1 MSDVEFSEG
10 SGTLLAP
17 EPVIDGL
24 LRGERSDA
32 LAAAGALVDGRPHPS
47 LGPALQA
54 FEAPI
59 CRMRLERGTR
69 SGAVWA
75 TPAAV
80 ALLVPRDGRLQL
92 SSLPPLFLP
101 DALARLNDLGPRPR
115 IEPAR
120 AIALE
125 PGALATAVATRSVS
139 AAGLDDEAAGL
150 LQQTLDVMREHWR
163 VEARWQ
169 PTRESPGVRV
179 VEVIDTDA
187 GMWSVIPDGSRV
199 ELWPTTPTKVF
210 QGLAGLLPRDHEMEA
225 P

>member
-1 MSDVEFSEG
+1 MNEVEFSEG

-17 EPVIDGL
+17 QPVIDGL

-32 LAAAGALVDGRPHPS
+32 LVAAGALVDGHPHPS

-54 FEAPI
+54 VEAPI

-80 ALLVPRDGRLQL
+80 ALLVPREGRLQL

-101 DALARLNDLGPRPR
+101 DALARLNELGPRPR

-125 PGALATAVATRSVS
+125 PGALATAVATRSAS
-139 AAGLDDEAAGL
+139 GAALDDEAAEL
-150 LQQTLDVMREHWR
+150 LQRTLDALREHWR
-163 VEARWQ
+163 IEARWR
-169 PTRESPGVRV
+169 PAKDSPGVRV

-187 GMWSVIPDGSRV
+187 GMWSVIPDGGRV

-210 QGLAGLLPRDHEMEA
+210 RELAGLLPRDHEMEA